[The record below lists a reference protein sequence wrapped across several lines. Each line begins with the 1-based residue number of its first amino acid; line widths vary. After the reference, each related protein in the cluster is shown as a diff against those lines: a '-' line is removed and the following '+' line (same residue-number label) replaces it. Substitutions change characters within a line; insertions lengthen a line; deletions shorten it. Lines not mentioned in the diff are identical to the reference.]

1 MPPAATA
8 PDPSR
13 PLARRPT
20 PGWLGRLGEMAIDP
34 SDSEDMRL
42 RKTMLLLI
50 AGLMN
55 VAAFAWLGIYWLM
68 GIRMPSSLP
77 LGYQVASAALLAYFL
92 RTRNFDH
99 YRLAQLSLF
108 LFVPFA
114 IQWSIGSFVSSS
126 GVVLLALLAPISAMI
141 VYGHREAIPWFVA
154 YIVLTVMSGVFDFVL
169 SDGRQEGI
177 PMQTI
182 AVFFVLNFTIL
193 STIVFLLFQFFVKQK
208 DEFQS
213 QLAAQHELVRVEREK
228 SENLLVSILP
238 AHVAERL
245 KNRQTTIADGFSDVT
260 VMFADIVDFTRLS
273 EQLTPGEIVAMLDV
287 VFTRMDHLTAQYGLD
302 KIKTI
307 GDAYMVAGGLSDRRR
322 AYVDAVAEMALD
334 LQHLMHSDTQLA
346 RYQLALHVGIATG
359 PATAGVIGTTR
370 FVYDLWG
377 DTVNLASRLTGEAP
391 AGGIVIDENTRQ
403 RLEGRFEIAP
413 PRMVQVKGKA
423 ELPAYAL
430 LGQSSG
436 VTRDNARPS
445 LAA

>member
-1 MPPAATA
+1 MPSAAP
-8 PDPSR
+8 PDDLPR
-13 PLARRPT
+13 ARRRRST
-20 PGWLGRLGEMAIDP
+20 PGLLGRLGEMAIDP
-34 SDSEDMRL
+34 ADTEDMQL

-55 VAAFAWLGIYWLM
+55 VAACAWLGIYWLM
-68 GIRMPSSLP
+68 GIKLPTSLP

-92 RTRNFDH
+92 KTRNFDH

-154 YIVLTVMSGVFDFVL
+154 YIVLTVMSGVFDFLL
-169 SDGRQEGI
+169 SEGAESGI
-177 PMQTI
+177 PMQTV

-208 DEFQS
+208 DEFQAE
-213 QLAAQHELVRVEREK
+213 LAAQHDLVRIEREK

-238 AHVAERL
+238 VHVAERL

-273 EQLTPGEIVAMLDV
+273 ERLSPGEVVAMLDV
-287 VFTRMDHLTAQYGLD
+287 VFTQMDHLTARYGLD

-334 LQHLMHSDTQLA
+334 LQHLMRTDAQLA
-346 RYQLALHVGIATG
+346 RYQLSLHVGIATG

-377 DTVNLASRLTGEAP
+377 DTVNIASRLTGEAP
-391 AGGIVIDENTRQ
+391 AGGIVIDQNTQQ
-403 RLEGRFEIAP
+403 RLAGRFDIAP
-413 PRMVQVKGKA
+413 ARMVQVKGKDA
-423 ELPAYAL
+423 LAAYAL
-430 LGQSSG
+430 LGQGTSTDAKPTQ
-436 VTRDNARPS
+436 V
-445 LAA
+445 AA